1 MRIINIDLQKSKTLA
16 KGLKFLFTI
25 FLVVCLIFPLLWMVR
40 ISISSKAG
48 LFDLPLKILPPS
60 INLSGYSQFFS
71 RPVFIQFYINSLVV
85 AAGTVVTSL
94 FAGTLAGYSFARFK
108 YKGRNVL
115 MIVTLSA
122 QMFPWALLL
131 ISLYMLYVD
140 LSLLNTRIGL
150 ILAHST
156 FALPLTIWILKG
168 YFNSIPRDLEQAAA
182 IDGCGKLSTL
192 SRIILPLAR
201 PGIAAAGIYI
211 FLFSWNDFLFGLTL
225 TTDDMMRTLSPGIS
239 MQFIGEFEFLWI
251 DMMSS
256 SVLVTLPILVLFI
269 IFQRQFI
276 QGLTAGAVKG

>member
-1 MRIINIDLQKSKTLA
+1 MDFERIFQQ
-16 KGLKFLFTI
+16 
-25 FLVVCLIFPLLWMVR
+25 
-40 ISISSKAG
+40 
-48 LFDLPLKILPPS
+48 
-60 INLSGYSQFFS
+60 YS
-71 RPVFIQFYINSLVV
+71 
-85 AAGTVVTSL
+85 
-94 FAGTLAGYSFARFK
+94 
-108 YKGRNVL
+108 
-115 MIVTLSA
+115 
-122 QMFPWALLL
+122 
-131 ISLYMLYVD
+131 
-140 LSLLNTRIGL
+140 
-150 ILAHST
+150 
-156 FALPLTIWILKG
+156 
-168 YFNSIPRDLEQAAA
+168 RDLEQAAA